1 MGQCQ
6 GHVMV
11 CSRGDEQGGFSFGED
26 GGGWVCV
33 LFNDL
38 KESCGSSECFEG
50 FGGEGKT
57 FGKF

>member
-1 MGQCQ
+1 MPGSRNGLFQ
-6 GHVMV
+6 GH
-11 CSRGDEQGGFSFGED
+11 DEQGGFSFGED

-33 LFNDL
+33 IFNDL

-57 FGKF
+57 SREF